1 MRGHRGDHCSS
12 VEREQTSFSPSA
24 REREKRQIPRSSHFT
39 SHPLPLFLCR
49 IYCINKD
56 RRHRSE
62 ERERLT
68 QAAPSFS
75 LHWTQLSAGAPWT
88 VVGSTGSKQ
97 AGPPPPHQHQ
107 RRHLKST
114 RLPRKDSWVRPLLL
128 RCGVPLLANSPIC
141 LTHQPCCI
149 YLASYQQGPAHSQAR
164 HFHQLKIHWPAHPVT
179 QFSIGGGGL

>member
-1 MRGHRGDHCSS
+1 MRESLLPFLLRFSS
-12 VEREQTSFSPSA
+12 RKG
-24 REREKRQIPRSSHFT
+24 KRQIPRSSHFT

-75 LHWTQLSAGAPWT
+75 LHWIPLSAGAPWT

-128 RCGVPLLANSPIC
+128 RCGVPFGELSDLFDSSALLHLPGFLSARSSSLPGKALPPAQDSTRP
-141 LTHQPCCI
+141 LTQ
-149 YLASYQQGPAHSQAR
+149 
-164 HFHQLKIHWPAHPVT
+164 
-179 QFSIGGGGL
+179 